1 MSNRFKGGLSTAA
14 LCAGAA
20 VVASAALHAQTP
32 ARPNKP
38 APASATAAAASVP
51 MVPTGKAK
59 IDEPV
64 KDFALLNVATDKP
77 APLKLSDYKGK
88 KNVVLV
94 WLSYTCPVTQ
104 QYEERMGKLVQQYG
118 TKNSD
123 VAFVAVHAN
132 LEQTNERIKRY
143 AQDKNFTGPV
153 LDDKAKV
160 PGMTEYFGARATPT
174 VVIVDK
180 QGVLRFK
187 GRIDNNPSD
196 ERGMDPLT
204 KPLVA
209 PALIALRQGKEVTV
223 KTSPTPG

>member
-1 MSNRFKGGLSTAA
+1 VSNRFKGGLSTAA

-143 AQDKNFTGPV
+143 AQDKNFTGAV
-153 LDDKAKV
+153 LDDKQKL
-160 PGMTEYFGARATPT
+160 PGITEYFQAKATPT
-174 VVIVDK
+174 VVIIDK
-180 QGVLRFK
+180 AGVMRFK
-187 GRIDNNPSD
+187 GRIDNNPGD
-196 ERGMDPLT
+196 LRGEEPGTKKLVVAALT
-204 KPLVA
+204 AIKD
-209 PALIALRQGKEVTV
+209 GKEIAI